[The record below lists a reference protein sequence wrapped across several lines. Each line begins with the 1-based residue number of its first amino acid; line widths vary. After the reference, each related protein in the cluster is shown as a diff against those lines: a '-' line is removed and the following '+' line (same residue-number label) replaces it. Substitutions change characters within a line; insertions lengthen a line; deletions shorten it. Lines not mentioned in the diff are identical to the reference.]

1 LVYFC
6 KIKKSNTMGKAER
19 TRQFI
24 IEQAAPIFNEK
35 GIAGTSMS
43 DIMNAT
49 KMAKGGLYGHFESKE
64 EMSVAVVEHLM
75 DSMGAKLQSVVLKEK
90 TAKGKLFAFLDFY
103 RNPLKPYCQGGCPMV
118 NFGVEAD
125 DTNPELKAKIGQRML
140 GSEQFIAGIV
150 KEGIVA
156 NEFTADFDAEVFG
169 IKMFALIEGGSLIS
183 RVLGHNKRMVVLVD
197 ALKAEIEAHKK
208 E

>member
-1 LVYFC
+1 
-6 KIKKSNTMGKAER
+6 MGKAER

-35 GIAGTSMS
+35 GIAGTSIS

-75 DSMGAKLQSVVLKEK
+75 DSMGAKLQSVVMKEK
-90 TAKGKLFAFLDFY
+90 TARGKLFAFLDFY
-103 RNPLKPYCQGGCPMV
+103 KNPLQPYCQGGCPMV

-125 DTNPELKAKIGQRML
+125 DTNPELKAKIGERML

-150 KEGIVA
+150 RDGIAA
-156 NEFTADFDAEVFG
+156 NEFTADFDADVFG
-169 IKMFALIEGGSLIS
+169 IKMFAIIEGGSIIS
-183 RVLGHNKRMVVLVD
+183 RVLGHNKKMQLLVN
-197 ALKAEIEAHKK
+197 ALKAEIEEHKK